1 MCISTRRNGI
11 PIIIVTERDTLV
23 EVKGDVQILVYEDNL
38 QKLLKTISGL
48 QVNERTIIGKID
60 YINGDEY

>member
-1 MCISTRRNGI
+1 M
-11 PIIIVTERDTLV
+11 V